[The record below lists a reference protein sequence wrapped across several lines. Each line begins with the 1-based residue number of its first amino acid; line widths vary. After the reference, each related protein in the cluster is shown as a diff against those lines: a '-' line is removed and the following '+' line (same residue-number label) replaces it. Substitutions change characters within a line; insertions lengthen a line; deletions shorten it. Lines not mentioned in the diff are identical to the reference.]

1 MSEVNWRS
9 RLRLPLMV
17 GGPALGLAVAL
28 YFYLTGGRYEGTDD
42 AYVQTASVAVSSD
55 VAGRV
60 QELDVRDNQVV
71 HKGDVLFRLDDQPF
85 RIAVEEADAQ
95 LSSARLQVESLKA
108 SYRQRLAELESAR
121 ETFNYQKREA
131 DRQQRLL
138 AAGISSQL
146 QVDRAVHALDTAR
159 TQVAAAEQQ
168 VSATVAN
175 LGGDPNIAPDRHP
188 MVQHAQAVLDRAK
201 LNLSYTVVKAPSDGI
216 VTRVEQLQVGTY
228 ISASAPVF
236 ALVVAGDV
244 WIEANF
250 KEDQLTH
257 MRVGQKAL
265 VRVDSYPG
273 RKFEGSVV
281 SVSPGTGSQFS
292 LLPPENATGNWV
304 KVVQRLP
311 VRIELHQLDP
321 RFPLH
326 GGLSATVN
334 VDTLHERHLFGSSDA
349 QPADSEVAGTS
360 AADAGAA
367 GANGADGSA
376 DSAKAANANAPRASA
391 SAASTGEL
399 AARQ

>member
-9 RLRLPLMV
+9 RLRLPLMI
-17 GGPALGLAVAL
+17 GGPVLGVVVAL
-28 YFYLTGGRYEGTDD
+28 FFYLTGGRYEGTDD
-42 AYVQTASVAVSSD
+42 AYVQTASVAVSSN

-60 QELDVRDNQVV
+60 QELDVHDNQPV
-71 HKGDVLFRLDDQPF
+71 HKGDVLFRLDDEPF
-85 RIAVEEADAQ
+85 RIAVEEAEAQ
-95 LSSARLQVESLKA
+95 LASARLQVESLKA
-108 SYRQRLAELESAR
+108 SYRQRQAELESAR
-121 ETFNYQKREA
+121 ETLSYQKREA

-146 QVDRAVHALDTAR
+146 QVDRAVHAFDTAR

-168 VSATVAN
+168 LSADVAN

-188 MVQHAQAVLDRAK
+188 MVQHAQALLDRAK
-201 LNLSYTVVKAPSDGI
+201 LNLSYTVIKAPSDGI

-236 ALVVAGDV
+236 ALVVAGNI

-257 MRVGQKAL
+257 MRVGQKAI

-292 LLPPENATGNWV
+292 LLPAENATGNWV

-311 VRIELHQLDP
+311 VRIELRQLDP
-321 RFPLH
+321 EFPLQ
-326 GGLSATVN
+326 GGLSANVN
-334 VDTLHERHLFGSSDA
+334 VDTLHERRLFGSSDA
-349 QPADSEVAGTS
+349 RPASPAQPTRPMHG
-360 AADAGAA
+360 GAV
-367 GANGADGSA
+367 NS
-376 DSAKAANANAPRASA
+376 S
-391 SAASTGEL
+391 EL